1 LIKAH
6 IQDGDGT
13 GLVAHVHGFS
23 TSKRDDHSG
32 LLVLTRQFQ
41 NFSPEFHPFLNDT
54 FGTAMNQNIAF
65 GGTQEIIHNGGTSVE
80 WTGTALSGTWN
91 FADGGKMTITS
102 ANNNDAASFAEEGA
116 TTIDMSGFT
125 ALTGKVDL
133 DIYNSTN
140 NSIIV
145 AFDLAGVS
153 VGNSVDLNDYIDT
166 GGFAEQNF
174 VVPKAD
180 LGLTTQLL
188 DGMTITMTRLGG
200 TKPTVKFDDIQFE
213 QTGTPAVFKA
223 TTPLGTRYHIN
234 KLRFVMADA
243 LDAFVTVAGA
253 TENATLPALSYNKL
267 LGVSA
272 LSNGI
277 TFQRVQNGKV
287 NLSVILK
294 QLSDFLATG
303 STITDAISD
312 GTNTFISME
321 VGFLEPIV
329 LEGGAGNFLSLTIND
344 NLSGLLQ
351 FTAAARG
358 ALEV

>member
-1 LIKAH
+1 MINVRILG
-6 IQDGDGT
+6 GDGT
-13 GLVAHVHGFS
+13 GLEAHVHRFS
-23 TSKRDDHSG
+23 TAKRDDHSG
-32 LLVLTRQFQ
+32 LLVLTRPFM
-41 NFSPEFHPFLNDT
+41 NFNPELHPFLNDT
-54 FGTAMNQNIAF
+54 FGVAMNQNIAF
-65 GGTQEIIHNGGTSVE
+65 GGTPEIIHNGGTSVE
-80 WTGTALSGTWN
+80 WTGTAIAGTWN
-91 FADGGKMTITS
+91 FADGAKVTITS

-125 ALTGKVDL
+125 ALTGKIDL
-133 DIYNSTN
+133 DIYNATN

-145 AFDLAGVS
+145 AFDIAGVAI
-153 VGNSVDLNDYIDT
+153 GNPIDLNGYIDT
-166 GGFAEQNF
+166 GNFAEQNF
-174 VVPKAD
+174 VIPKAD

-213 QTGTPAVFKA
+213 QTGTPAVFQA
-223 TTPLGTRYHIN
+223 TTPLGTRYHID

-243 LDAFVTVAGA
+243 LNAYATVAGD
-253 TENATLPALSYNKL
+253 TQNATLPALSYDKL

-277 TFQRVQNGKV
+277 VFQRVQNDKT
-287 NLSVILK
+287 LFSVVLK
-294 QLSDFLATG
+294 QLSDFLG
-303 STITDAISD
+303 ISTIMNAISD

-321 VGFLEPIV
+321 VDFFEPVV
-329 LEGGAGNFLSLTIND
+329 LEGGSGNFLSLTISD

-351 FTAAARG
+351 FTASARG